1 VQTQCR
7 QPSFAFQALGS
18 RSVVAAFDGGAIT
31 SDAGLLLLRELEDKR
46 RILRVFA
53 SAFRDHRDP
62 ARIEHSVEHLLA
74 QRVFALCCGYEDLN
88 DHDFLAADPV
98 LATAAGKSDPT
109 GQTRRRERDRGKAG
123 ASRSTL
129 NRLELRSG
137 DPNKDG
143 VYKKIEACGDA
154 LDEAFVRVFLS
165 AHREAPE
172 VITLDLDATDDRIH
186 GNQEGRFFH
195 GYYGDYCYLPLY
207 IFSDDFLLC
216 ARLRRSNI
224 DASAGAKDEVARIVS
239 QIRERF
245 PKVIIVLRADSGFAR
260 EELMAWCES
269 QADVHYLF
277 GLAKNTRLLSEIEA
291 ELAEAEAESA
301 ASGTP
306 VRRFKELR
314 YRTLDSWSC
323 ERRVVAKAEHL
334 EKGANPRF
342 VVTSIAAS
350 EIEARE
356 LYEEIYC
363 ARGEMENRIKETQL
377 DLFSD
382 RTSAQTMKANQVR
395 LWLSSMAYVVMNEI
409 RRVGLSG
416 TAFEEWTCGSIRL
429 KLVKI
434 GARVRVSVR
443 RVAVSMASSYPYQAL
458 FAHVYDRVRHLEPVP
473 V

>member
-1 VQTQCR
+1 MHTECR
-7 QPSFAFQALGS
+7 PQPFLFQGLGA
-18 RSVVAAFDGGAIT
+18 RAVVAAFDGGTIT
-31 SDAGLLLLRELEDKR
+31 SDAGLLLLRELESKR
-46 RILRVFA
+46 RILRLFA

-62 ARIEHSVEHLLA
+62 ALIEHTVEHLLA
-74 QRVFALCCGYEDLN
+74 QRVLAICCGYEDLN
-88 DHDFLAADPV
+88 DHDTLAADPV
-98 LATAAGKSDPT
+98 LAAASGKTDPS
-109 GQTRRRERDRGKAG
+109 GQSRRRASDRGKAG

-129 NRLELRSG
+129 NRLELHSG
-137 DPNKDG
+137 DATKDG
-143 VYKKIEACGDA
+143 VYKRIEVVGEKI
-154 LDEAFVRVFLS
+154 DEAFVEVFLS
-165 AHREAPE
+165 AHDEVPE

-224 DASAGAKDEVARIVS
+224 DASAGSKDEVERIVR
-239 QIRERF
+239 QIRRRF

-269 QADVHYLF
+269 QTDVHYLF
-277 GLAKNTRLLSEIEA
+277 GLAKNTRLLSLIEA
-291 ELAEAEAESA
+291 ELAEAEVESA
-301 ASGTP
+301 ASGRA

-314 YRTLDSWSC
+314 YRTIDTWSC

-342 VVTSIAAS
+342 IVTSIAAS

-356 LYEEIYC
+356 LYEELYC

-382 RTSAQTMKANQVR
+382 RTSAATMKANQLR
-395 LWLSSMAYVVMNEI
+395 LWLSAIAYVVMNEV
-409 RRVGLSG
+409 RRVGLEG
-416 TAFEEWTCGSIRL
+416 TAYEEATCGSIRL
-429 KLVKI
+429 KLLKI
-434 GARVRVSVR
+434 GARVTVSVR
-443 RVAVSMASSYPYQAL
+443 RVVVSMASSYPYQAL
-458 FAHVYDRVRHLEPVP
+458 FATVYERFRALEPVP